1 MKDLLRLAS
10 ILDCSGHFSLS
21 DKLFR
26 VAQNFNQGNGFSP
39 TPAQMQYFSR
49 LQNAYTFL
57 NRQATILAQAEKQ
70 GRIDPAI
77 SVENMLVN
85 NQQRQQILQQM
96 SQIPGINEMP
106 GHQQLLSATIE
117 EQNILVERRALIS
130 SGNNNQGYNQTNNQN
145 QEYNQGYN
153 QNSNPANMPQD
164 LSGTRVMDGS
174 QYLNNP
180 YTPKGVM
187 DIRRLLVPTN
197 FRNELSRYESG
208 DNLLNSSNP
217 TSFATS
223 LFEFARRNRL
233 NSSLVKAFDAY
244 ADAGA
249 TYNGQ
254 SIKNIPQLKNLYMYV
269 RNNNKMFSQTEI
281 AQLLSQAFTG
291 PLG

>member
-1 MKDLLRLAS
+1 
-10 ILDCSGHFSLS
+10 
-21 DKLFR
+21 
-26 VAQNFNQGNGFSP
+26 
-39 TPAQMQYFSR
+39 
-49 LQNAYTFL
+49 
-57 NRQATILAQAEKQ
+57 
-70 GRIDPAI
+70 
-77 SVENMLVN
+77 
-85 NQQRQQILQQM
+85 
-96 SQIPGINEMP
+96 
-106 GHQQLLSATIE
+106 
-117 EQNILVERRALIS
+117 
-130 SGNNNQGYNQTNNQN
+130 
-145 QEYNQGYN
+145 
-153 QNSNPANMPQD
+153 
-164 LSGTRVMDGS
+164 MDGS

-187 DIRRLLVPTN
+187 DIRRQLVPTN
-197 FRNELSRYESG
+197 FRNELSRYQSG